1 MELKR
6 IGAWIFLLPAYICII
21 LASICGLLIF
31 LFIII
36 TIFLFLPLIVIQ
48 DLIRIILD
56 LVNLGGISAG
66 DSFLLVI
73 ILAVLLTIFSL
84 VGYALLSIAEKVD
97 PSL

>member
-6 IGAWIFLLPAYICII
+6 ISALIFVLPAYVCII
-21 LASICGLLIF
+21 LASICGFLIF
-31 LFIII
+31 LLIVVTII
-36 TIFLFLPLIVIQ
+36 LFLPLIIIQ
-48 DLIRIILD
+48 DFLIFILD
-56 LVNLGGISAG
+56 LVNLGGITAG
-66 DSFLLVI
+66 DSFFLII